1 MEPPAVKNGDTQR
14 NAPPVII
21 SEIVERGLLWIL
33 PERDNINVGDEHM
46 IEFKRILCPTDF
58 SEASAEAF
66 PYAIELGRPH
76 GAEIFFIHVVHVLP
90 PPPADYG
97 FPSEIVEFA
106 AALRKDAEKR
116 IDRFLSERVP
126 SGVRY
131 HTLMSQGHAADE
143 ILDAAEKHRID
154 LITIA
159 THGHTGLRHLV
170 FGSVAEK
177 VVRMATI
184 PVLTVRRKERG

>member
-1 MEPPAVKNGDTQR
+1 
-14 NAPPVII
+14 
-21 SEIVERGLLWIL
+21 
-33 PERDNINVGDEHM
+33 
-46 IEFKRILCPTDF
+46 
-58 SEASAEAF
+58 
-66 PYAIELGRPH
+66 
-76 GAEIFFIHVVHVLP
+76 
-90 PPPADYG
+90 
-97 FPSEIVEFA
+97 
-106 AALRKDAEKR
+106 
-116 IDRFLSERVP
+116 LSERVP